1 MEGFEPP
8 ESRLWRPLLYQ
19 LSYIGIE
26 PVTSLEFA
34 TFSLED

>member
-1 MEGFEPP
+1 
-8 ESRLWRPLLYQ
+8 